1 MRVRFDGPEFRL
13 IAFGQEIIRGDTAHM
28 TVQQAAQ
35 LLADPHVNVT
45 VLRETRKATL
55 DISGVPPFGST
66 EPAAV
71 SGEGQPPHPN
81 VKES

>member
-45 VLRETRKATL
+45 VLRETRKTTTAETAATGPL
-55 DISGVPPFGST
+55 
-66 EPAAV
+66 EPAADP
-71 SGEGQPPHPN
+71 GEGHHTH
-81 VKES
+81 KHEEF